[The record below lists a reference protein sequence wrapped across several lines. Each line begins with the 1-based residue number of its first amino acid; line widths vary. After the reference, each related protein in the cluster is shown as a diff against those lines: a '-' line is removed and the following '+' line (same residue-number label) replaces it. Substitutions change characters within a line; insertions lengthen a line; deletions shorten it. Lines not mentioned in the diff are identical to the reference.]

1 MNIAHTDGKKS
12 YPGTAGILNI
22 TPETVSSQLLSWT
35 RYFFHNYFNGLN
47 TAVNTSYAWLDN
59 IDYGLNK
66 HTMCTVSQSTAQ
78 LFWLSP
84 QSFKCWQL
92 LERSLIGFYI
102 AYLCSSY
109 LLFKEEW
116 SEECCIFG
124 FFVRHFPVATQ
135 PKTYSELALH
145 QMPSLS
151 FHSTSTLLARDLPL
165 SNPFLAVFWK
175 AKGETG
181 SIKYFDQ
188 HILISSYKSYSWNIS
203 S

>member
-124 FFVRHFPVATQ
+124 FFFQAFSSSHPAKDLFRACSPSDAFSIISQYFNTACKRSPTFQ
-135 PKTYSELALH
+135 
-145 QMPSLS
+145 SLS
-151 FHSTSTLLARDLPL
+151 RSLLE
-165 SNPFLAVFWK
+165 S
-175 AKGETG
+175 
-181 SIKYFDQ
+181 
-188 HILISSYKSYSWNIS
+188 
-203 S
+203 